1 MKQTTGRKTYLYIDG
16 TNLFAGQNELFGPKK
31 YISFKQFVAE
41 LNKIIK
47 IDKIY
52 FYASYLPTKGKLAS
66 KYKSSASIESLF
78 YRDVKLTPNLEFYK
92 GHRSPASGK
101 EKGVDVHLAVDIVKH
116 AFENKCRTVVI
127 MTGDADLSYPIE
139 IAKDYGL
146 QTMAIFIPNRFALGI
161 SHKVSKS
168 FVLNYQK
175 RFKFP
180 SKDLPKSLEILEL
193 KDPACKHTG

>member
-1 MKQTTGRKTYLYIDG
+1 MKASKNLTNLYIDG

-31 YISFKQFVAE
+31 YLSFNNFVVE
-41 LNKIIK
+41 LNKIVK
-47 IDKIY
+47 INKIY
-52 FYASYLPTKGKLAS
+52 FYASYLPTRGRLAS
-66 KYKSSASIESLF
+66 KYKSLAVAESLF
-78 YRDVKLTPNLEFYK
+78 YKDVKSIPNLEFYK

-101 EKGVDVHLAVDIVKH
+101 EKGVDVHLAVDLVRH
-116 AFENKCRTVVI
+116 AFENKCRTIVI
-127 MTGDADLSYPIE
+127 MTGDADLSYPVE
-139 IAKDYGL
+139 VAKSYGL
-146 QTMAIFIPNRFALGI
+146 QTMAIFLPNRFALGI

-180 SKDLPKSLEILEL
+180 SKDFPKSLETLEL